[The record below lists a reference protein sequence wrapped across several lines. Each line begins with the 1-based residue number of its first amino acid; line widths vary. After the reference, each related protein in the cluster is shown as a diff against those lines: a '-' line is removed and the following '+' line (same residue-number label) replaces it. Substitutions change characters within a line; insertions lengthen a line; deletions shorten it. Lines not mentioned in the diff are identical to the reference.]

1 MVVQP
6 EIVDS
11 ITLGIEGDQAGI
23 EALVERLAKL
33 GGRFAF
39 TGIVLHRTLIQ
50 RPRVCSDQLRE
61 SRGTGPKNQ
70 DLTRF

>member
-1 MVVQP
+1 
-6 EIVDS
+6 
-11 ITLGIEGDQAGI
+11 
-23 EALVERLAKL
+23 VERLAKL